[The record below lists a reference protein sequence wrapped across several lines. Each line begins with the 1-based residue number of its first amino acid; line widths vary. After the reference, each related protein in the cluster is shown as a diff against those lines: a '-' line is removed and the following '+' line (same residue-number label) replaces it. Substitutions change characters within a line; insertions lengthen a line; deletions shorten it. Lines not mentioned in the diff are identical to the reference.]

1 MASQDLM
8 LDQVEADIRLCEE
21 FLARDNFGGAEDEG
35 GSCIRTFVS
44 RPVAPSASIHVYE
57 DVKRGW
63 IWRCCC
69 CSGTK
74 TKTNKLT
81 LVDTPMR
88 ILITHVVH
96 SNVCVCS
103 LFARITDS
111 LSLSL

>member
-1 MASQDLM
+1 M

-35 GSCIRTFVS
+35 GSCIRMFVS

-69 CSGTK
+69 SGTK

-88 ILITHVVH
+88 FSYYSCRALKC
-96 SNVCVCS
+96 VCV
-103 LFARITDS
+103 
-111 LSLSL
+111 LSFRTNH